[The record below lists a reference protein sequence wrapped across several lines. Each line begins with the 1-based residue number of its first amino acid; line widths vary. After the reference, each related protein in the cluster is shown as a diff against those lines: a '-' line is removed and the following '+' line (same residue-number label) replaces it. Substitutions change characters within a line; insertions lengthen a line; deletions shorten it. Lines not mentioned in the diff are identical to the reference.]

1 MIKLI
6 HTVLLKGT
14 CTVYVGMNF
23 QDSQE
28 SSDSLFFPVVM
39 YIPMKGFPEQAKYS
53 VGLDFVHWEL
63 IGWLWFSIGGS
74 LM

>member
-14 CTVYVGMNF
+14 CTVYVGMKF
-23 QDSQE
+23 QE

-39 YIPMKGFPEQAKYS
+39 YIPMKGFLEQEKYS